1 MAVYTSVTIAGLEG
15 WLSRYGVG
23 AVKSFT
29 PIASGIENTNYFLDT
44 EEGAYVL
51 TIYERIPTDELPF
64 YLNLVAHLARNGVL
78 VPVPIADR
86 SGALFSLLQ
95 GKPAGLV
102 TRLRGASNDKPSVR
116 ACARVGEELAKMHL
130 ASSSYRPRL
139 TNRRG
144 PGWMLATSRSVRPF
158 LNAEQNELL
167 ANEITEQRKSRE
179 ARADKLPSGAIH
191 ADLFRD
197 NVLFDGETLTG
208 MIDFGFAATDLY
220 VFDLAVT
227 VNDWCI
233 DQETTEFDDMRL
245 SAMIQ
250 GYLSIRALDAGEC
263 AAWPMMLRLGTLRF
277 WLSRLYDLHFPRAAE
292 VLTPKDPL
300 HFERMLRA
308 RIARPGEIP
317 AAQIT

>member
-1 MAVYTSVTIAGLEG
+1 MAVYTSVTLAGLED
-15 WLSRYGVG
+15 WLSRYSVG
-23 AVKSFT
+23 AVSSFA

-44 EEGAYVL
+44 SEGAYVL

-64 YLNLVAHLARNGVL
+64 YLNLVAHLARNGVR
-78 VPVPIADR
+78 VPAPIADR
-86 SGALFSLLQ
+86 SGALFSMLQ

-102 TRLRGASNDKPSVR
+102 TRLRGASNDAPSVQ
-116 ACARVGEELAKMHL
+116 ACARVGEELANLHL
-130 ASSSYRPRL
+130 ASTSYRPRL

-197 NVLFDGETLTG
+197 NVLFDGEALSG
-208 MIDFGFAATDLY
+208 IIDFGFAATDLY

-233 DQETTEFDDMRL
+233 DHATTEFDDARL
-245 SAMIQ
+245 SAMVH
-250 GYLSIRALDAGEC
+250 GYLSVRTLDAGER

-292 VLTPKDPL
+292 VLTPKDPM

-317 AAQIT
+317 AAQN